1 MNPETLRLMAAE
13 IRKEF
18 GPPCVDPDDGPSDH
32 PAARPLIDDRCPVCA
47 AYEVVGWVEYWIG
60 IEEEL

>member
-13 IRKEF
+13 T
-18 GPPCVDPDDGPSDH
+18 PCVDPDDGPSDH
-32 PAARPLIDDRCPVCA
+32 PAARCPVCA